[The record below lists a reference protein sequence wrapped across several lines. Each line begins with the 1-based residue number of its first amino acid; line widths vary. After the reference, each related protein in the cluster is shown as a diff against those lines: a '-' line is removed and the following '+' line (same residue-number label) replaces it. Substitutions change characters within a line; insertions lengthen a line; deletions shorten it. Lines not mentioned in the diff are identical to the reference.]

1 MNNTPLSGL
10 VEAPSL
16 LFDPGVTV
24 TRRADGAILLESPMP
39 LQSHAN
45 CMGEHLEQWAQS
57 CPERDFLLERDAGG
71 GWRGVTYGQAREKVY
86 RIATWL
92 LHSGASTERPVAV
105 LSGNSVEHAL
115 LMLACMHVGI
125 PYSAL
130 STAYSLVSKD
140 HAKLKLLIRRL
151 DPGVIYVGNAE
162 RFAPALRA
170 IAGLHQ
176 AVVVTSE
183 GEPAPTGIPFSVLLQ
198 EADHG
203 LVQSAFSRVGPD
215 TVAKILFTSGS
226 TSEPKG
232 VLNTQRMLCS
242 NQQAL
247 AQLWPFLKETPPVLL
262 DWLPWNHTFGSNHNF
277 NLALR
282 NGGTLYLDN
291 GKPMPGAF
299 DASIANLCDV
309 RPTFYL
315 NVPLGFEMLVPVL
328 RADAAVRKAF
338 FSRLQVIFYAAAA
351 LPQHLWDELIELS
364 TREVGYALPMVTGWG
379 STETAP
385 SAAACSYLA
394 RQSGVIGLPIPGVSL
409 KLVPNGDKMEI
420 RVKGPNI
427 MPGYF
432 RQPELTPKAFDDEDF
447 YLIGDAVRFADPEA
461 PHLGLVFDGRVTE
474 DFKLTSG
481 TWVHVAT
488 LRLKGIEAC
497 KPAIQDIVVTGH
509 GEEQPG
515 FLIFPNLAAC
525 RAIAGLAVDAGV
537 AEVLDSPALRE
548 HILAGMRKL
557 REQGSGGSTF
567 AARALLLP
575 EPPSVDGGEI
585 TDKGYINQ
593 AAVLKNRA
601 SMVERLYRAQP
612 EADVI
617 CLQA

>member
-1 MNNTPLSGL
+1 MNKLHISDAAGK
-10 VEAPSL
+10 PSL
-16 LFDPGVTV
+16 LADPGVTI
-24 TRRADGAILLESPMP
+24 THREDGAILLDSPMP
-39 LQSHAN
+39 LESHAR
-45 CMGEHLEQWAQS
+45 CTGEYLEQWAAA
-57 CPERDFLLERDAGG
+57 CPERDFLLERGADGA
-71 GWRGVTYGQAREKVY
+71 WRGVTYGQARDKVY

-92 LHSGASTERPVAV
+92 LRSKASPERPVAV
-105 LSGNSVEHAL
+105 LAGNSVEHGL
-115 LMLACMHVGI
+115 LMLACLHAGI

-140 HAKLKLLIRRL
+140 HAKLKLLIKRL
-151 DPGVIYVGNAE
+151 DPGVIYVDDAR
-162 RFAPALRA
+162 RFAPALAA
-170 IAGLHQ
+170 IEGLHD
-176 AVVVTSE
+176 ATVVTAE
-183 GEPAPTGIPFSVLLQ
+183 GNPPPPGGASFSSLLA
-198 EADHG
+198 EADED
-203 LVQSAFSRVGPD
+203 LVASAFSQIGPD

-232 VLNTQRMLCS
+232 VINTQKMLCS

-247 AQLWPFLKETPPVLL
+247 GQLWPFLKETPPVLL

-282 NGGTLYLDN
+282 NGGTLYLDD

-299 DASIANLCDV
+299 DASIAKLREV

-315 NVPLGFEMLVPVL
+315 NVPRGFEMLVPAL
-328 RADAAVRKAF
+328 RADAELRKAF

-364 TREVGYALPMVTGWG
+364 TREVGYPLPMVTGWG

-385 SAAACSYLA
+385 SAAACCYLA
-394 RQSGVIGLPIPGVSL
+394 KQSGVIGLPVPGVTL
-409 KLVPNGDKMEI
+409 KLVPNGDKLEI

-432 RQPELTPKAFDDEDF
+432 RQPELTPDAFDDENF
-447 YLIGDAVRFADPEA
+447 YIIGDAVRFADPSA

-474 DFKLTSG
+474 NFKLSSG
-481 TWVHVAT
+481 TWVHVAS

-497 KPAIQDIVVTGH
+497 KPAVQDIVVAGH
-509 GEEQPG
+509 DREQAA
-515 FLIFPNLAAC
+515 FLIFPNMAAC
-525 RAIAGLAVDAGV
+525 RQIAGLPADAPA
-537 AEVLDSPALRE
+537 AEVLRAPAVRE
-548 HILAGMRKL
+548 HIRLGLRKL
-557 REQGSGGSTF
+557 REEGGGSSTY

-601 SMVERLYRAQP
+601 GMVDCLYRAEP
-612 EADVI
+612 GADI
-617 CLQA
+617 IAP